1 MNYLLVF
8 IGGGIG
14 SVLRFGISELL
25 KPYSTTFPLATFLAN
40 VLSCVLLGAAAGLF
54 TTQSISPQQR
64 LLIITGICGGFST
77 FSTFT
82 NETYLLFQA
91 GNIFFGVLN
100 ILLSLILCF
109 ICLLLGLKMTS

>member
-1 MNYLLVF
+1 MNYFLVF

-14 SVLRFGISELL
+14 SILRFGLSELL
-25 KPYSTTFPLATFLAN
+25 QPYATNFPFSTLAAN

-54 TTQSISPQQR
+54 TSQNISPQQR

-82 NETYLLFQA
+82 NETYLLFQT
-91 GNIFFGVLN
+91 GNIFFALLN

>member
-25 KPYSTTFPLATFLAN
+25 KPYAKTFPLATFISN
-40 VLSCVLLGAAAGLF
+40 ILSCFLLGVAVGLY
-54 TTQSISPQQR
+54 TTQKISPQQR

-82 NETYLLFQA
+82 NENILLFQA
-91 GNIFFGVLN
+91 NNIFFVLLN
-100 ILLSLILCF
+100 ILISLITCF
-109 ICLLLGLKMTS
+109 ICVFLGLKITS

>member
-14 SVLRFGISELL
+14 SILRFGLSELL
-25 KPYSTTFPLATFLAN
+25 RPYTTTFPFATLVAN

-54 TTQSISPQQR
+54 TTQNISPQQR
-64 LLIITGICGGFST
+64 LLIITGVCGGFST

-91 GNIFFGVLN
+91 GNIFFAVLN